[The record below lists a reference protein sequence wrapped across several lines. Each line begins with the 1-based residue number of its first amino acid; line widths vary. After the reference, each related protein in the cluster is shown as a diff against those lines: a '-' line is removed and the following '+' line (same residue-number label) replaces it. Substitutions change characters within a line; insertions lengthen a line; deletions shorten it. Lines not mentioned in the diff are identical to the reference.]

1 MKFAAALFDLDGT
14 LQDSEIHWIRAT
26 QAFLNDNGIP
36 LDLDGTTTLVY
47 GRSSTEIYDEIAAM
61 PPFKGKTVA
70 QLADCIRA
78 YYLRMTKVTDI
89 GYPSSVALLKR
100 MAADMPVAIVSGS
113 PRHDVEAAAR
123 RLGVAPFLSLVLG
136 AEDVE
141 HGKPNPEC
149 FLSAAGT
156 LGVEPAWCVVFED
169 SAAGIAAARN
179 AGMFCVAISRP
190 DRPPQDVSAAD
201 IVVSDLAEFKY
212 P

>member
-1 MKFAAALFDLDGT
+1 
-14 LQDSEIHWIRAT
+14 
-26 QAFLNDNGIP
+26 
-36 LDLDGTTTLVY
+36 
-47 GRSSTEIYDEIAAM
+47 
-61 PPFKGKTVA
+61 
-70 QLADCIRA
+70 
-78 YYLRMTKVTDI
+78 
-89 GYPSSVALLKR
+89 
-100 MAADMPVAIVSGS
+100 MAAKPNIHLFVGEDSYL
-113 PRHDVEAAAR
+113 VEAAAR

-141 HGKPNPEC
+141 HGKPDPEC
-149 FLSAAGT
+149 FLSAAGA